1 MNWFTAAQFCRWLS
15 EQEGVPP
22 DQMCFPP
29 IDEIKEGMVLPA
41 DYLSRTGY
49 RLPTEAE
56 WEYACRAGAVTS
68 RYYGSS
74 EDLLGYYGWFNG
86 NSQVRTQPVG
96 RLKPN
101 DFGLFDM
108 HGNTWQWCQERGI
121 ASRPWGQKAP
131 REDREDTEPV
141 VELHGRV
148 LRGGS
153 FYDQPYFLRCAV
165 RSNNRPYQIDD
176 FFGFRLARTVP

>member
-1 MNWFTAAQFCRWLS
+1 MIL
-15 EQEGVPP
+15 P
-22 DQMCFPP
+22 DN
-29 IDEIKEGMVLPA
+29 
-41 DYLSRTGY
+41 YLKRTGY

-74 EDLLGYYGWFNG
+74 EDLLGQYGWFNG

-121 ASRPWGQKAP
+121 HSRPWGQKAP

-153 FYDQPYFLRCAV
+153 FYDQPYFLRCAA

-176 FFGFRLARTVP
+176 FFGFRLARSVP